1 VISGSR
7 RELDEVCPLLGYHA
21 AYSGNSLPTFR

>member
-7 RELDEVCPLLGYHA
+7 RELDEICALAGYHG
-21 AYSGNSLPTFR
+21 AYSGNCLPTFR